1 MIKTTWNMVTF
12 PIDVC
17 TFLLLGRSLSALNEK
32 LPMKQLAGEK
42 SGI

>member
-1 MIKTTWNMVTF
+1 MVTF

-17 TFLLLGRSLSALNEK
+17 TFLRLGRSLSALNEK
-32 LPMKQLAGEK
+32 LPKKQSADEK